1 MRISDWSSDVC
12 SSDLDQLAL
21 MEQLAHRARH
31 PGFALDPLDVEI
43 LGVLVRPVIG
53 IHRLA
58 ERLRGRFPVAI
69 MVAIAMAARLALPG
83 NGPELLRHLL
93 TVLRLLAFL
102 CLLTGALGG
111 KPRSEE
117 HTSELQSLMRISYAV
132 FCLKKKKQKY
142 KILTTR
148 QESQKRTLQTQIPT
162 HKS

>member
-1 MRISDWSSDVC
+1 MSRIVLLFFFFFSSRRRHTRCALVTGVQTC
-12 SSDLDQLAL
+12 ALPISRFQGFPSSSSAHATIPLQDQLAL

-69 MVAIAMAARLALPG
+69 MVAIAMAARLARPG

-102 CLLTGALGG
+102 CLLTGALGD
-111 KPRSEE
+111 R
-117 HTSELQSLMRISYAV
+117 TSV
-132 FCLKKKKQKY
+132 V
-142 KILTTR
+142 
-148 QESQKRTLQTQIPT
+148 
-162 HKS
+162 